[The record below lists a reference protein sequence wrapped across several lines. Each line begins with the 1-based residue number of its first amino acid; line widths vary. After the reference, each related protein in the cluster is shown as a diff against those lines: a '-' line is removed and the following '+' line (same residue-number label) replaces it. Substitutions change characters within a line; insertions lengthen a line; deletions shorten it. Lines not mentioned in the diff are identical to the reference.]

1 MRYIIV
7 SDSSSNVLTMP
18 GADYRTV
25 PMKVIAEKEYIDDS
39 NLDVA
44 AMVADLKKFKGK
56 SGSSCPNVQEW
67 LDAFEG
73 ADGVFCAT
81 ISKNLSGSYN
91 SACQAIEAWM
101 EENPGKKGHCFSTL
115 TAGPEHAM
123 LCDKIAQL
131 IAEGH
136 DFETI
141 VEKAEDYSCHTH
153 TTFRLECLNNLARN
167 GRVNPAVAKI
177 VGALGI
183 RVMGDASGGQI
194 TPIHKVR
201 GDKKAIPV
209 LVEMM
214 KERGFYDGAILRIA
228 HCLGEEPALM
238 LRDAVLAEFP
248 NTKFIL
254 EPTGG
259 LCSFYAEEGGLMIG
273 FEGGFNKTNN
283 CREF

>member
-7 SDSSSNVLTMP
+7 SDSSSNIFTVS
-18 GADYRTV
+18 GAEYRTV
-25 PMKVIAEKEYIDDS
+25 PMKVIAEKEYVDAPG
-39 NLDVA
+39 LDVA
-44 AMVADLKKFKGK
+44 GMVADLKKFKGK

-91 SACQAIEAWM
+91 SACQAVETWL
-101 EENPGKKGHCFSTL
+101 EENPDKRGHCFNTL

-123 LCDKIAQL
+123 LCEKVAQL
-131 IAEGH
+131 IAEGY
-136 DFETI
+136 DFDTI

-167 GRVNPAVAKI
+167 GRVNAAVAKI

-183 RVMGDASGGQI
+183 RVMGDANNGQI
-194 TPIHKVR
+194 TPIHKIR
-201 GDKKAIPV
+201 GDRKAIPV
-209 LVEMM
+209 LVKMM

-228 HCLGEEPALM
+228 HCSGEEPALM

-259 LCSFYAEEGGLMIG
+259 LCSFYAEEGGLMIA

-283 CREF
+283 CRDF

>member
-1 MRYIIV
+1 MRYLIV
-7 SDSSSNVLTMP
+7 SDSSSNVLAME
-18 GADYRTV
+18 GADYTTV
-25 PMKVIAEKEYIDDS
+25 PMKVIAEKEYVDAIG
-39 NLDVA
+39 LDVGG
-44 AMVADLKKFKGK
+44 MVADLKKFKGK

-67 LDAFEG
+67 LDAFG
-73 ADGVFCAT
+73 DADGVFCAT

-91 SACQAIEAWM
+91 SACQAVEAWL
-101 EENPGKKGHCFSTL
+101 EEKPGRKAHSFSTL

-123 LCDKIAQL
+123 LCVKIAEL
-131 IAEGH
+131 IAQGH
-136 DFETI
+136 DFDTI
-141 VEKAEDYSCHTH
+141 VEKAEEYSCHTH
-153 TTFRLECLNNLARN
+153 TIFRLECLNNLARN

-183 RVMGDASGGQI
+183 RVMGDANNGQI

-228 HCLGEEPALM
+228 HCFGEVPALM

-248 NTKFIL
+248 NTRFIL

-273 FEGGFNKTNN
+273 FEGGFNKNNN
-283 CREF
+283 CRDF

>member
-7 SDSSSNVLTMP
+7 SDSSSNVLSIP

-39 NLDVA
+39 NLNVA
-44 AMVADLKKFKGK
+44 DMVADLKKFKGK

-91 SACQAIEAWM
+91 SASQAVETWL
-101 EENPGKKGHCFSTL
+101 EENPDKKGHCFSTL

-131 IAEGH
+131 IAEGY
-136 DFETI
+136 DFDTI
-141 VEKAEDYSCHTH
+141 VEKAEEYSCHTH

-183 RVMGDASGGQI
+183 RVMGDASGGLI

-228 HCLGEEPALM
+228 HCYGEEPALM

-254 EPTGG
+254 EPTGA

-273 FEGGFNKTNN
+273 FEGGYNKTNN

>member
-1 MRYIIV
+1 MRYVIV
-7 SDSSSNVLTMP
+7 SDSSSNVFTIS
-18 GADYRTV
+18 GADYKTV
-25 PMKVIAEKEYIDDS
+25 PMKVIAEKEYVDS
-39 NLDVA
+39 PELDVA
-44 AMVADLKKFKGK
+44 GMVEDLKKFKGK

-73 ADGVFCAT
+73 ADAVFCVT

-91 SACQAIEAWM
+91 SACQAVEAWM
-101 EENPGKKGHCFSTL
+101 EENPGKRGYSFSTL

-123 LCDKIAQL
+123 LCVKIAQL
-131 IAEGH
+131 IAEGN
-136 DFETI
+136 DFDAI
-141 VEKAEDYSCHTH
+141 VQKGEEYSCNTH
-153 TTFRLECLNNLARN
+153 TIFRLECLNNLARN

-183 RVMGDASGGQI
+183 RVMGDANGGQI

-228 HCLGEEPALM
+228 HCNGEAPALL

-273 FEGGFNKTNN
+273 FEGGFNTTNN
-283 CREF
+283 CRDF